1 MPGPLVL
8 FDADCG
14 FCTRAASLA
23 PRLRLRTGVRAM
35 QDVDLASL
43 GVDPRR
49 AALEL
54 PFVDA
59 DGVVFYGHRAVAAAL
74 LTGNVALRLVGR
86 VGGSGLLERPL
97 AAAYRWT
104 ARHRGSLPGGTR
116 ACALG
121 ARPPGDAAP
130 ES

>member
-8 FDADCG
+8 FDADCA
-14 FCTRAASLA
+14 FCERAVSLA

-35 QDVDLASL
+35 QDVDLESL

-54 PFVDA
+54 PFVGA
-59 DGVVFYGHRAVAAAL
+59 DGEVVYGHHAVAGAL

-86 VGGSGLLERPL
+86 VLGSRLLERPMS
-97 AAAYRWT
+97 AVYRWT
-104 ARHRGSLPGGTR
+104 ARSRGSLPGGTR
-116 ACALG
+116 ACAIA
-121 ARPPGDAAP
+121 ARPVGDAPPGA
-130 ES
+130 